1 MTKKVLDAI
10 KTINKAILD
19 MNDGDTS
26 RENFYWWNAVLE
38 TFDLMVDRDSGKIVR
53 ENGEEV

>member
-26 RENFYWWNAVLE
+26 REDFYWWNAVLE

>member
-26 RENFYWWNAVLE
+26 EEDFYWWNAVLA

>member
-19 MNDGDTS
+19 MNDGDAS
-26 RENFYWWNAVLE
+26 REDFYWWNSVLE
-38 TFDLMVDRDSGKIVR
+38 TFELSVDRDSGKVVR